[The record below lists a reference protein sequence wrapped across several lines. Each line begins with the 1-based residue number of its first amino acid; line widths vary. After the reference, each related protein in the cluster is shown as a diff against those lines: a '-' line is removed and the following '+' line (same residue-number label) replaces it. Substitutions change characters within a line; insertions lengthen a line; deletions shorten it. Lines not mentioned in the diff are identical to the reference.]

1 MSATAETIQ
10 RGVADRVGTPMLAT
24 VLEAANYLTVSRSKV
39 YQMMDAGLLPWVKLG
54 ASRRIRWADLEK
66 LVADNLVGA
75 TS

>member
-1 MSATAETIQ
+1 MTATAETIR
-10 RGVADRVGTPMLAT
+10 RGVADRLGTPMLAT

-75 TS
+75 